1 MHTILGAG
9 GAIGVELAK
18 SLIEYTEDIRIV
30 SRNPK
35 RVNESDE
42 IFAAN
47 LTHPAEVNAAV
58 RGSEVVYVTI
68 GFPYKTK
75 VWQALWVPFIDA
87 VIQSCRRH
95 KSKLVFFDNIYMY
108 DRDHLDGMT
117 ETTPI
122 RPTSEK
128 GKVRAQVA
136 QMVEEAHE
144 KGQVDT
150 LIARAA
156 DFLGPYPNSVP
167 YATIIER
174 LKAGKAA
181 QWFGSKDKVHNFTYT
196 PDAAMATAVLGNTPD
211 AYGQVWHVPTD
222 STRLTADD
230 WVQKF
235 AAAFDTK
242 AKTQVLPIGM
252 MSFLGLFV
260 PVLKEVKEMAY
271 QYDRDY
277 LFDSSKF
284 EERFGMSATPLDEQI
299 STLAQ

>member
-1 MHTILGAG
+1 MHTVLGAG

-35 RVNESDE
+35 KVNESDE

-47 LTHPAEVNAAV
+47 LTHPAEVNAAI

-95 KSKLVFFDNIYMY
+95 KAKLVFFDNIYMY

-117 ETTPI
+117 EDTPI

-128 GKVRAQVA
+128 GKVRAIVA
-136 QMVEEAHE
+136 NKVKQAHE
-144 KGQVDT
+144 KGEVDT

-156 DFLGPYPNSVP
+156 DFFGPTPNSVP
-167 YATIIER
+167 YGLMLQR
-174 LKAGKAA
+174 LKEGKAA
-181 QWFGSKDKVHNFTYT
+181 QWLANKDKVHNFTYT
-196 PDAAMATAVLGNTPD
+196 PDAGMATALLGNTTD
-211 AYGQVWHVPTD
+211 AYGQVWHLPTD
-222 STRLTADD
+222 RTRLNAEQWTE
-230 WVQKF
+230 KM
-235 AAAFDTK
+235 AAVVG
-242 AKTQVLPIGM
+242 AKPKLQI
-252 MSFLGLFV
+252 MSKGLMVPLGWFMSDIR
-260 PVLKEVKEMAY
+260 EIREMVY
-271 QYDRDY
+271 RYDRDY

-284 EERFGMSATPLDEQI
+284 EQRFGMAATPIDEQI
-299 STLAQ
+299 QTLAQ